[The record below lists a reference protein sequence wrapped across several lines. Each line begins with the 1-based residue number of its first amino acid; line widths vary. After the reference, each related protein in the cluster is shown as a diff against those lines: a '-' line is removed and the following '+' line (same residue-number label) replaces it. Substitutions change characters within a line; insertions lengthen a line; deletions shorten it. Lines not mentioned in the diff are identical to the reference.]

1 MRVTKCYCDMC
12 GKEIEKI
19 ADTQTKHIPIKKIY
33 GKHGLKT
40 TKIAVMDTYSGGNY
54 LDFCDDCKQFIAS
67 AFEYRM
73 DVTRLKKEI
82 NKIFEE
88 SSEDESE

>member
-40 TKIAVMDTYSGGNY
+40 TKIAVMDTDSGGNY
-54 LDFCDDCKQFIAS
+54 LDFCDDCKKFIAS
-67 AFEYRM
+67 SFEFRR
-73 DVTRLKKEI
+73 DAKRLKEEL
-82 NKIFEE
+82 NKIMEAE
-88 SSEDESE
+88 HE